1 MVYKKVSTKDISKV
15 DIIYLCIYIYIQIL
29 TFNKTTFQNGVQ
41 RMGNGMMAR
50 TTSAYLLSICPE

>member
-15 DIIYLCIYIYIQIL
+15 DIIYLCIYIQIS